1 MLEALLKKRSEL
13 NDTVALVG
21 SETNEEKRF
30 SDLERESDLVA
41 RSLKSLGIGKGDRV
55 AALINRP
62 ILHIELF
69 FALRKVGASLVPMN
83 YVLKKESLQTQIQAT
98 KPKLVIDDFFGL
110 GMESSRLVYQADK
123 DHGGAESFSG
133 ATAGSALEDEAMVL
147 FTGGSTGLPKG
158 AIIHERSIVWN
169 SINTILSWSLSKD
182 DIAYQPFP
190 LYHIG
195 GWSIFLFP
203 LLHVGGMTVLSSKF
217 EADAAIQALHDYR
230 ATRFVGVPTILYR
243 MACDPKFQQVDLSH
257 VLFGAGGGAMNE
269 ELVARFTSKN
279 YRIFQG
285 YGATETGPNNF
296 YISPERFREKVGS
309 VGKPMLYVEA
319 KLSQE
324 GELLIKGPHTF
335 KGYLGLEPERAF
347 DGEGFF
353 HSGDLFAIDSDG
365 DYRFVGRTK
374 DMIKTGG
381 ENVYSSEVEEA
392 INALPYVG
400 ESAVIGMTDQR
411 WGEIVFAV
419 VVLKTGAK
427 ADEEAVKS
435 DLKQKLP
442 SFKVP
447 KRVVFA
453 KELPKSELGKVQ
465 KYLLRGFYEKSV
477 H

>member
-1 MLEALLKKRSEL
+1 MA
-13 NDTVALVG
+13 TLV
-21 SETNEEKRF
+21 
-30 SDLERESDLVA
+30 
-41 RSLKSLGIGKGDRV
+41 
-55 AALINRP
+55 NRP
-62 ILHIELF
+62 MFHIELF

-98 KPKLVIDDFFGL
+98 KPKLVIDDFFNF
-110 GMESSRLVYQADK
+110 GMESSKLVRQADK
-123 DHGGAESFSG
+123 DYSGGSSFLS
-133 ATAGSALEDEAMVL
+133 AAASSALEDEAMVL

-169 SINTILSWSLSKD
+169 SINTVLSWGLSKN

-190 LYHIG
+190 LYHTG
-195 GWSIFLFP
+195 GWNIFLIP
-203 LLHVGGMTVLSSKF
+203 LFHVGGKVVLSAKF
-217 EADAAIQALHDYR
+217 EAGTAIQTLHDYR
-230 ATRFVGVPTILYR
+230 VTRFVGVPTILYR
-243 MACDPKFQQVDLSH
+243 MASDPKFQQVDLSH
-257 VLFGAGGGAMNE
+257 VLFGAGGGAMDK
-269 ELVARFTSKN
+269 ELVALFTSKN

-296 YISPERFREKVGS
+296 YISPERFKAKIGS
-309 VGKPMLYVEA
+309 VGKPMLFVEA

-335 KGYLGLEPERAF
+335 KGYVGLGPEKAF
-347 DGEGFF
+347 DGEGSF

-392 INALPYVG
+392 INVLPYVG
-400 ESAVIGMTDQR
+400 ESAVIGMTDQK

-419 VVLKTGAK
+419 IVLKTGAK
-427 ADEEAVKS
+427 ADEEAVRN

-447 KRVVFA
+447 KESRLRQRVAEIRAWKGPEVPV
-453 KELPKSELGKVQ
+453 E
-465 KYLLRGFYEKSV
+465 GFL
-477 H
+477 

>member
-1 MLEALLKKRSEL
+1 MLEVLLKKRSEL
-13 NDTVALVG
+13 DDTVALIE
-21 SETNEEKRF
+21 SETNQEKRF
-30 SDLERESDLVA
+30 SDLERESDSVA

-55 AALINRP
+55 ATLINRP
-62 ILHIELF
+62 VFHIELF
-69 FALRKVGASLVPMN
+69 FALRKVGASLVPLN

-98 KPKLVIDDFFGL
+98 KPKLVIDDFLGL
-110 GMESSRLVYQADK
+110 GMESSKLAYQVGK
-123 DHGGAESFSG
+123 DYGSGPSFPRER
-133 ATAGSALEDEAMVL
+133 AGNALEDEAMVL

-169 SINTILSWSLSKD
+169 SINTVLSWALSKD

-190 LYHIG
+190 LYHTG
-195 GWSIFLFP
+195 GWNIFLLP
-203 LLHVGGMTVLSSKF
+203 LLHVGGRVVLSAKF
-217 EADAAIQALHDYR
+217 EADTAIQALHDYR
-230 ATRFVGVPTILYR
+230 VTRFVGVPTILYR
-243 MACDPKFQQVDLSH
+243 MACDPKFEQFDLSH
-257 VLFGAGGGAMNE
+257 VLFGGGGGAMNE

-296 YISPERFREKVGS
+296 YISPERFRAKVGS
-309 VGKPMLYVEA
+309 VGKPILFVEA

-400 ESAVIGMTDQR
+400 ESAVIGIADQK

-427 ADEEAVKS
+427 ADEETVKN
-435 DLKQKLP
+435 DLKQRLP

-447 KRVVFA
+447 KRVVFV

-465 KYLLRGFYEKSV
+465 KYLLRDFYEKSV

>member
-1 MLEALLKKRSEL
+1 MLERLLKKRSEL
-13 NDTVALVG
+13 DDTVALI
-21 SETNEEKRF
+21 EPEANEERRF
-30 SDLERESDLVA
+30 SDLERESDSVA
-41 RSLKSLGIGKGDRV
+41 SSLKSFGIGKGDRV
-55 AALINRP
+55 ATLINRP
-62 ILHIELF
+62 IFHVELF
-69 FALRKVGASLVPMN
+69 FALRKVGASLVPLN
-83 YVLKKESLQTQIQAT
+83 FVLKKESLQAQIQAT
-98 KPKLVIDDFFGL
+98 KPKLVIDDFFGF
-110 GMESSRLVYQADK
+110 GIESSKVVYGASK
-123 DHGGAESFSG
+123 DYGGGSSFSI
-133 ATAGSALEDEAMVL
+133 ATASSALEDEAMVL

-158 AIIHERSIVWN
+158 AMIHERSIVWN
-169 SINTILSWSLSKD
+169 SINTILSWALSKD

-190 LYHIG
+190 LYHTG
-195 GWSIFLFP
+195 GWNIFLLP
-203 LLHVGGMTVLSSKF
+203 LFHVGGKVVLSAKF
-217 EADAAIQALHDYR
+217 EAGTTIQALHDYH

-243 MACDPKFQQVDLSH
+243 IACDPKFQEVDLSH

-269 ELVARFTSKN
+269 ELVTRFTSKN

-296 YISPERFREKVGS
+296 YISPERFRAKIGS
-309 VGKPMLYVEA
+309 VGKPMLFVEA

-335 KGYLGLEPERAF
+335 KGYLGTESKMAF
-347 DGEGFF
+347 DEEGFF
-353 HSGDLFAIDSDG
+353 HSGDLFAIDSEG

-392 INALPYVG
+392 INALPYVN
-400 ESAVIGMTDQR
+400 ESAVIGITDQK
-411 WGEIVFAV
+411 WGEIVLAV
-419 VVLKTGAK
+419 VVLKTGGQ
-427 ADEEAVKS
+427 ADEEGVKN

-447 KRVVFA
+447 KRVVFV

-465 KYLLRGFYEKSV
+465 KYLLRDLYEKSV